1 MATGMQLAQIQELD
15 IEKRCRVSLQLADS
29 QRQNILDQD
38 EEGALVVAAKSGD
51 GHAFEILIERHQ
63 RRVLAVARR
72 FTRIREDAED
82 IVQQSLQKAFVH
94 LHKFEGKSCF
104 STWLTR
110 IAINE
115 ALMSLR
121 RGRGLREVSIDDS
134 SGNEETP
141 HALEIPDSRAGPE
154 SAFLQD
160 ERSRILSAAMNKLT
174 PGTRT
179 AIELR
184 ELGQLSTEEAA
195 RVMGLSVA
203 AVKGRVFH
211 GRKKLHQV
219 LKRESAWMS
228 GKQILQA
235 SRKANGRSR
244 HQLVCS
250 SCD

>member
-1 MATGMQLAQIQELD
+1 M
-15 IEKRCRVSLQLADS
+15 
-29 QRQNILDQD
+29 
-38 EEGALVVAAKSGD
+38 
-51 GHAFEILIERHQ
+51 
-63 RRVLAVARR
+63 
-72 FTRIREDAED
+72 
-82 IVQQSLQKAFVH
+82 
-94 LHKFEGKSCF
+94 
-104 STWLTR
+104 
-110 IAINE
+110 
-115 ALMSLR
+115 
-121 RGRGLREVSIDDS
+121 
-134 SGNEETP
+134 
-141 HALEIPDSRAGPE
+141 PDSRAGPE

-160 ERSRILSAAMNKLT
+160 ERSRILSAAMDKLT
-174 PGTRT
+174 PGTRK

-228 GKQILQA
+228 GRQILQA